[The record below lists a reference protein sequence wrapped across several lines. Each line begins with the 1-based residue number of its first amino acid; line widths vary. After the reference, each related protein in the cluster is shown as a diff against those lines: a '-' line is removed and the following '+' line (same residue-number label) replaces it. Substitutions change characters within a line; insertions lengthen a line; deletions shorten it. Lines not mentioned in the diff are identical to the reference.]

1 MVEWRAAIFMGFL
14 GAFTTFSTFSLE
26 TIALLQIGEIT
37 RAFLNVIISVF
48 CCLLATWLGMIL
60 AKQF

>member
-1 MVEWRAAIFMGFL
+1 LNGVRRFL
-14 GAFTTFSTFSLE
+14 WDFWEHLRRFSTFSLE
-26 TIALLQIGEIT
+26 TLALLQIGEVT
-37 RAFLNVIISVF
+37 RAFLNVILSVF